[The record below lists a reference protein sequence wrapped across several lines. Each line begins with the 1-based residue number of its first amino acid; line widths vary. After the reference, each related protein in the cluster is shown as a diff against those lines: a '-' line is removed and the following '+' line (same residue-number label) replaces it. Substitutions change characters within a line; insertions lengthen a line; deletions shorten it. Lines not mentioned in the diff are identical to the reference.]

1 MLQTVSRLLP
11 ELPLILMTAVATHL
25 VMSFAQT
32 LMHYKLGHHPMGGK
46 FFRNHIN
53 FHHAHYSKDH
63 LVSRTYLGDEG
74 NNTPFFFIPVF
85 LVGACTY
92 LVLPVDLF
100 VAQLVACAASF
111 YAHVFFDKE
120 YHIEGSRLQR
130 FAWFRRKQELHFV
143 HHRHANSNFA
153 VIHFFWDRILGTYR
167 RPDAGQLRRM
177 EPFELRCPS
186 SREGVTVR
194 VDDAMHATRAA
205 VEEGVL
211 PGGGVALL
219 RAIKALEKLRVHND
233 DQRTGIEIVKKAI
246 SWPARQIAINAG
258 EDGSIVV
265 GKILEK
271 DTYAY
276 GYDAQAGE
284 YGNLV
289 TKGIIDPTKVVRA
302 ALQGAASIAG
312 LLITTEAM
320 VAEVPKKQSPAM
332 PGGGGM
338 GGMDF

>member
-167 RPDAGQLRRM
+167 SPDAGQTQANGNPPDWR
-177 EPFELRCPS
+177 S
-186 SREGVTVR
+186 
-194 VDDAMHATRAA
+194 
-205 VEEGVL
+205 
-211 PGGGVALL
+211 
-219 RAIKALEKLRVHND
+219 
-233 DQRTGIEIVKKAI
+233 
-246 SWPARQIAINAG
+246 RQISAIRG
-258 EDGSIVV
+258 GPCLIFTC
-265 GKILEK
+265 G
-271 DTYAY
+271 
-276 GYDAQAGE
+276 
-284 YGNLV
+284 
-289 TKGIIDPTKVVRA
+289 PTLCV
-302 ALQGAASIAG
+302 
-312 LLITTEAM
+312 
-320 VAEVPKKQSPAM
+320 
-332 PGGGGM
+332 
-338 GGMDF
+338 

>member
-11 ELPLILMTAVATHL
+11 QLPLIFMTAVATHL

-53 FHHAHYSKDH
+53 FHHAHYCKDH

-92 LVLPVDLF
+92 LVLPADLF

-167 RPDAGQLRRM
+167 RPDAGQ
-177 EPFELRCPS
+177 
-186 SREGVTVR
+186 T
-194 VDDAMHATRAA
+194 
-205 VEEGVL
+205 
-211 PGGGVALL
+211 
-219 RAIKALEKLRVHND
+219 
-233 DQRTGIEIVKKAI
+233 
-246 SWPARQIAINAG
+246 
-258 EDGSIVV
+258 
-265 GKILEK
+265 
-271 DTYAY
+271 
-276 GYDAQAGE
+276 
-284 YGNLV
+284 
-289 TKGIIDPTKVVRA
+289 
-302 ALQGAASIAG
+302 
-312 LLITTEAM
+312 
-320 VAEVPKKQSPAM
+320 
-332 PGGGGM
+332 
-338 GGMDF
+338 

>member
-120 YHIEGSRLQR
+120 YHVEGSRLQR
-130 FAWFRRKQELHFV
+130 FAWFRRKQELHFI

-167 RPDAGQLRRM
+167 RPDAAQTQANRTL
-177 EPFELRCPS
+177 
-186 SREGVTVR
+186 
-194 VDDAMHATRAA
+194 
-205 VEEGVL
+205 
-211 PGGGVALL
+211 
-219 RAIKALEKLRVHND
+219 
-233 DQRTGIEIVKKAI
+233 RTG
-246 SWPARQIAINAG
+246 G
-258 EDGSIVV
+258 
-265 GKILEK
+265 
-271 DTYAY
+271 
-276 GYDAQAGE
+276 
-284 YGNLV
+284 
-289 TKGIIDPTKVVRA
+289 
-302 ALQGAASIAG
+302 
-312 LLITTEAM
+312 
-320 VAEVPKKQSPAM
+320 
-332 PGGGGM
+332 PGRSRRTSVSK
-338 GGMDF
+338 FR